1 MLIRERI
8 QSESTTNKR
17 LSPHPAWREIRK
29 RIQSE
34 STTNGTERID
44 YSKPIQGTRR
54 YYSFCPECGWRGDS
68 DELLFEITKLITPR
82 LKAAAKSLAESEVNS
97 EEAIQE
103 KIERIRRLTTD
114 ESAKTDAESM
124 NIEQTRNADE
134 NEAKKEKTKQE
145 IVMDAIENAKIREFV
160 STSEL
165 RDISEQHKGEFRLK
179 DSRIKEILKRVG
191 NALEGSVGQGKL
203 TKADVEKVQKEVNKR
218 LTENFG
224 SIELKPH
231 RENSDVTFEVVIGGK
246 PLPWRR
252 YCPKCKGKG
261 QVSGWSGCY
270 PEITLSMFAG
280 PRASKTTALCAAMD
294 AFLKWREQAN
304 NQNICLEFDADEKLK
319 KKWAITQDGVPKEA
333 EDGAQPSAKD
343 YPLIKYRQNI
353 RIDATETVDNELRC
367 TFLINIDG
375 TKLLVSVMDIAG
387 EFVRS
392 LARGTEDMI
401 ESMRKRYETRYKN
414 LDYLWVLVDYA
425 TLEYTTGVSTTQEQR
440 KKDCE
445 GLLGYNDPS
454 KILNV
459 LDLNQALSNAMN
471 MFKSL
476 KGIVLIWG
484 KIDALRDEN
493 GFMQRPYLL
502 KNQPGFDDNYNQ
514 GYGVVRRS
522 GRKLVVYDPNLIK
535 LQSNIICTEI
545 EKSIGKSLI
554 ETIREKTDSKAI
566 AFITSNY
573 GHEPRKEE
581 GNEGDNSIEPFNTM
595 LPLLW
600 MIAMEG
606 GIAVKTEKHHRFRK
620 PEFIPKCLN
629 TDDDKKTY
637 LCWIG
642 ERRRREE

>member
-1 MLIRERI
+1 ML
-8 QSESTTNKR
+8 
-17 LSPHPAWREIRK
+17 IRK

-97 EEAIQE
+97 EETIQE

-134 NEAKKEKTKQE
+134 NEAKKKKTKQE
-145 IVMDAIENAKIREFV
+145 IVMDAIKNAEIREFV

-191 NALEGSVGQGKL
+191 NALEGSVAQSKL
-203 TKADVEKVQKEVNKR
+203 PEADVEKVEKEVNKR

-252 YCPKCKGKG
+252 YCPKCKEKG

-319 KKWAITQDGVPKEA
+319 KKWAITQDGVPEKA
-333 EDGAQPSAKD
+333 KDGAQPSSED

-353 RIDATETVDNELRC
+353 RIGATETGENELRC

-414 LDYLWVLVDYA
+414 LDYLWVLVDNE
-425 TLEYTTGVSTTQEQR
+425 TLEYTTGVSPNSEQR
-440 KKDCE
+440 RKDRA
-445 GLLGYNDPS
+445 GLLGYDDQNQ
-454 KILNV
+454 ILNV
-459 LDLNQALSNAMN
+459 RDLNQ
-471 MFKSL
+471 
-476 KGIVLIWG
+476 
-484 KIDALRDEN
+484 ALRDEN

-502 KNQPGFDDNYNQ
+502 KDQPGFDDNYNQ

-535 LQSNIICTEI
+535 LQSNIICREI
-545 EKSIGKSLI
+545 IDNSIGRSLI
-554 ETIREKTDSKAI
+554 ETIREKTGSKAI

-573 GHEPRKEE
+573 GHEPRRE
-581 GNEGDNSIEPFNTM
+581 GNEGNNSIEPFNTM

-606 GIAVKTEKHHRFRK
+606 GIAVKTEKHHRFRN

>member
-1 MLIRERI
+1 ME
-8 QSESTTNKR
+8 
-17 LSPHPAWREIRK
+17 
-29 RIQSE
+29 
-34 STTNGTERID
+34 
-44 YSKPIQGTRR
+44 
-54 YYSFCPECGWRGDS
+54 
-68 DELLFEITKLITPR
+68 
-82 LKAAAKSLAESEVNS
+82 
-97 EEAIQE
+97 
-103 KIERIRRLTTD
+103 
-114 ESAKTDAESM
+114 
-124 NIEQTRNADE
+124 
-134 NEAKKEKTKQE
+134 
-145 IVMDAIENAKIREFV
+145 AIENAKIREFV
-160 STSEL
+160 STRELRDISVQKIVSTSEL
-165 RDISEQHKGEFRLK
+165 RDISEQNKGEFRLK

-191 NALEGSVGQGKL
+191 NALEGSVEQGRL
-203 TKADVEKVQKEVNKR
+203 TKADVEKVEKEVNKR

-224 SIELKPH
+224 AIKLKPH
-231 RENSDVTFEVVIGGK
+231 NENPDVTFEVVIGGER
-246 PLPWRR
+246 LPWRR
-252 YCPKCKGKG
+252 YCPKCKKKG

-304 NQNICLEFDADEKLK
+304 NQNICLEFDADEELK
-319 KKWAITQDGVPKEA
+319 KKWVITQGGGPEKA
-333 EDGAQPSAKD
+333 KDGAQPSSKD
-343 YPLIKYRQNI
+343 YPLIKYIQNT
-353 RIDATETVDNELRC
+353 RISATDTTDNELRC
-367 TFLINIDG
+367 TFLINIDE

-401 ESMRKRYETRYKN
+401 ESMRKRYKTRYKN
-414 LDYLWVLVDYA
+414 LDYLWVLVDHA

-445 GLLGYNDPS
+445 GLLGYEDQS
-454 KILNV
+454 KMLNAV
-459 LDLNQALSNAMN
+459 DLNQALSKAMN
-471 MFKSL
+471 MFESL

-535 LQSNIICTEI
+535 LQSNIICREI
-545 EKSIGKSLI
+545 ERSIGKDLI
-554 ETIREKTDSKAI
+554 ATIRGKTDSKAI

-581 GNEGDNSIEPFNTM
+581 ESEGNNSTEPFNTM

-606 GIAVKTEKHHRFRK
+606 GIAVKTEKHHRFRN
-620 PEFIPKCLN
+620 PEFIPRCLN

-642 ERRRREE
+642 ERREVEG

>member
-1 MLIRERI
+1 MTYKTKGNVTMIENI
-8 QSESTTNKR
+8 NNETGN
-17 LSPHPAWREIRK
+17 
-29 RIQSE
+29 
-34 STTNGTERID
+34 ID
-44 YSKPIQGTRR
+44 YSRPIQGTKRF
-54 YYSFCPECGWRGDS
+54 YSFCPECGWRGDS
-68 DELLFEITKLITPR
+68 DELLFEITKLIAPR
-82 LKAAAKSLAESEVNS
+82 LKAAAKSLAESEVNR
-97 EEAIQE
+97 EETIRE

-124 NIEQTRNADE
+124 NTEQTRNADE

-145 IVMDAIENAKIREFV
+145 IVMEAIENAGIREFV

-165 RDISEQHKGEFRLK
+165 RDISEQNKGEFRLK

-203 TKADVEKVQKEVNKR
+203 TEADVEKVKKEVNKR

-246 PLPWRR
+246 SLPWRR
-252 YCPKCKGKG
+252 YCPKCKEKG

-294 AFLKWREQAN
+294 AFLNWREQAN

-319 KKWAITQDGVPKEA
+319 KKWAITQGGGPEKA
-333 EDGAQPSAKD
+333 KDGAQPSSKD
-343 YPLIKYRQNI
+343 YPLIKYRQNT
-353 RIDATETVDNELRC
+353 RISATDTTDNELRC
-367 TFLINIDG
+367 TFLISIDG

-401 ESMRKRYETRYKN
+401 ESMRKRYKTRYKN
-414 LDYLWVLVDYA
+414 LDYLWVLVDHA

-445 GLLGYNDPS
+445 GLLGYEDQS
-454 KILNV
+454 KMLNAV
-459 LDLNQALSNAMN
+459 DLNQALSKATN
-471 MFKSL
+471 MFESL

-502 KNQPGFDDNYNQ
+502 KDQPGFDDNYNQ

-535 LQSNIICTEI
+535 LQSNIICREI
-545 EKSIGKSLI
+545 IENSIGGESLI
-554 ETIREKTDSKAI
+554 QTIREKTGSKAI

-573 GHEPRKEE
+573 GHEPN
-581 GNEGDNSIEPFNTM
+581 GNNSIEPFNTM

-620 PEFIPKCLN
+620 PEVIFKRLN

-642 ERRRREE
+642 KRRRDE

>member
-1 MLIRERI
+1 MLIG
-8 QSESTTNKR
+8 KR
-17 LSPHPAWREIRK
+17 R
-29 RIQSE
+29 QSE

-68 DELLFEITKLITPR
+68 DELLFEITKLIEPR
-82 LKAAAKSLAESEVNS
+82 LKAAAKNAAKTEVVREETAADEEKS
-97 EEAIQE
+97 KPEIIMEAI
-103 KIERIRRLTTD
+103 K
-114 ESAKTDAESM
+114 
-124 NIEQTRNADE
+124 
-134 NEAKKEKTKQE
+134 
-145 IVMDAIENAKIREFV
+145 NAKIREFV

-165 RDISEQHKGEFRLK
+165 REKSAQDSEEFRLK
-179 DSRIKEILKRVG
+179 DRRIKEILKRVG
-191 NALEGSVGQGKL
+191 NALEGSVAQGKL
-203 TKADVEKVQKEVNKR
+203 TEADVEKVKKEVDKR

-252 YCPKCKGKG
+252 YCPKCKEKG

-294 AFLKWREQAN
+294 AFLRWKEQDN
-304 NQNICLEFDADEKLK
+304 RQNICLVFDADEELK
-319 KKWAITQDGVPKEA
+319 KKWVITRDGGPEKA
-333 EDGAQPSAKD
+333 KDGAQPSSED
-343 YPLIKYRQNI
+343 YPLIKYRQNT
-353 RIDATETVDNELRC
+353 RISATDTTDNELRC
-367 TFLINIDG
+367 TFLINIDE

-387 EFVRS
+387 EFVAS

-401 ESMRKRYETRYKN
+401 ESMRKRYKTRYKN
-414 LDYLWVLVDYA
+414 LDYLWVLVDHA
-425 TLEYTTGVSTTQEQR
+425 TLEYTTGASTTQEQR

-445 GLLGYNDPS
+445 GLLGYKDPS
-454 KILNV
+454 RILNV
-459 LDLNQALSNAMN
+459 RDLNQALSNAMN
-471 MFKSL
+471 MFESL

-493 GFMQRPYLL
+493 GFMKRPYLL

-535 LQSNIICTEI
+535 LQSNIICREI
-545 EKSIGKSLI
+545 IDNSIGRSLI
-554 ETIREKTDSKAI
+554 ETIRERTDSKAI

-581 GNEGDNSIEPFNTM
+581 ESEGNNSIEPFNTM

-606 GIAVKTEKHHRFRK
+606 GIAVKTEKHRRFRK
-620 PEFIPKCLN
+620 PKDFFKRLD
-629 TDDDKKTY
+629 TDNDKKTY

>member
-1 MLIRERI
+1 M
-8 QSESTTNKR
+8 
-17 LSPHPAWREIRK
+17 PIRK
-29 RIQSE
+29 RKQSE
-34 STTNGTERID
+34 GTTNGTERTD

-68 DELLFEITKLITPR
+68 DKLLFEITKLIEPR
-82 LKAAAKSLAESEVNS
+82 LKAAAKNAAKTEVVR
-97 EEAIQE
+97 EETAADD
-103 KIERIRRLTTD
+103 TD
-114 ESAKTDAESM
+114 E
-124 NIEQTRNADE
+124 
-134 NEAKKEKTKQE
+134 EKSKPE
-145 IVMDAIENAKIREFV
+145 IIMDAIKNAEIREFV

-165 RDISEQHKGEFRLK
+165 RDISEQHKGEFWLK
-179 DSRIKEILKRVG
+179 DSRIKEILESVG
-191 NALEGSVGQGKL
+191 NALQDSVDQRRL
-203 TKADVEKVQKEVNKR
+203 TETDVEEVKKEVDKR

-224 SIELKPH
+224 AIVLKPH
-231 RENSDVTFEVVIGGK
+231 SENPDVTFEVVIGEVR
-246 PLPWRR
+246 LPWKR
-252 YCPKCKGKG
+252 YCPECKGKG

-280 PRASKTTALCAAMD
+280 PRASKTTALLAAMD
-294 AFLKWREQAN
+294 AFLRWKEQTIQ
-304 NQNICLEFDADEKLK
+304 QNICLVFDADEELK
-319 KKWAITQDGVPKEA
+319 KKWVITQGGGPEKA
-333 EDGAQPSAKD
+333 KDGAQPSSKD

-353 RIDATETVDNELRC
+353 RISATDTTDNELRC
-367 TFLINIDG
+367 TFLIKIDE

-387 EFVRS
+387 EFVAS
-392 LARGTEDMI
+392 LARGKEDEIDTMI
-401 ESMRKRYETRYKN
+401 NRYKTRYEN
-414 LDYLWVLVDYA
+414 LDYLWVLVDHA
-425 TLEYTTGVSTTQEQR
+425 TLEYTTGVGTTEEQR

-445 GLLGYNDPS
+445 GLLGYENQS
-454 KILNV
+454 KMLNV
-459 LDLNQALSNAMN
+459 LDLNQALSRAMT

-502 KNQPGFDDNYNQ
+502 KNQPGFDGNYNQ

-522 GRKLVVYDPNLIK
+522 GKKLVVYNPNLIK
-535 LQSNIICTEI
+535 RQSNIICTEI
-545 EKSIGKSLI
+545 EKSIGRSLI

-581 GNEGDNSIEPFNTM
+581 ESGGNNSIEPFNTM

-606 GIAVKTEKHHRFRK
+606 GIAVKTEKHHWVWR
-620 PEFIPKCLN
+620 PKVILRRLN

-642 ERRRREE
+642 